1 MDIGNWKATAELNQ
15 IYREAR
21 ELGIET
27 NIAELEA
34 FGFTIVPPEKVAPKG
49 FTDRMLNALLRVAG
63 EEGEGDV
70 ALNMR
75 AQKDRPVYGRN
86 LFHLVAKDPVFAEA
100 IMNPVALT
108 LGKYLCGASAR
119 LHSNVAFLKKG
130 EAGVTKIHT
139 DQVGIPPPF
148 PSYGHMCNISWI
160 LTDYTEEKGTFFLV
174 PGSHR
179 YGRHPMAPDQPKMMG
194 GPNDDDIG
202 MPAIAKAGSLLV
214 FNGNM
219 WHGTYPKKDADVR
232 AHVVTALCRNYIE
245 PAEDFSDVPDAIVA
259 KYGPEFGRL
268 IGREKWQG
276 YGSGGPKYDRML
288 AVVRAQQ
295 TPSA

>member
-63 EEGEGDV
+63 EEGENKDT
-70 ALNMR
+70 LNMR

-119 LHSNVAFLKKG
+119 LHSNVAFLK
-130 EAGVTKIHT
+130 
-139 DQVGIPPPF
+139 
-148 PSYGHMCNISWI
+148 
-160 LTDYTEEKGTFFLV
+160 
-174 PGSHR
+174 
-179 YGRHPMAPDQPKMMG
+179 
-194 GPNDDDIG
+194 
-202 MPAIAKAGSLLV
+202 
-214 FNGNM
+214 
-219 WHGTYPKKDADVR
+219 
-232 AHVVTALCRNYIE
+232 
-245 PAEDFSDVPDAIVA
+245 
-259 KYGPEFGRL
+259 
-268 IGREKWQG
+268 
-276 YGSGGPKYDRML
+276 
-288 AVVRAQQ
+288 
-295 TPSA
+295 